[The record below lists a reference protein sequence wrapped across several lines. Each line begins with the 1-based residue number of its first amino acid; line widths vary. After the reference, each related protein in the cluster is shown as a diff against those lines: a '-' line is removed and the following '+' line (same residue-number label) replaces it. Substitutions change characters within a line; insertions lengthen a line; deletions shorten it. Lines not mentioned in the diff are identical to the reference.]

1 MYDIYIYIM
10 DYFKNKTVDDLSLLH
25 DMAFSSTSKATKTTF
40 FQSLR
45 RIEKIYNQPMG
56 QIQLSFVNNPQE
68 FLKLIDD
75 SKYSKNT
82 ALTTITNILKLLKM
96 IDAPLM
102 IYNKWLTILKEKT
115 EERSKKDNSI
125 LKEKLKVL
133 MDWKD
138 IRDSVNTN
146 LTKYIDDD
154 DIPIELFKNF
164 MILALF
170 TIQIPVRISNY
181 VNMKVVED
189 DSYVDQ
195 RSNFLV
201 INDNSYKFVFNK
213 YRTSH
218 IIGKKV
224 LFIQNTSLQYLID
237 KWLSKYNKE
246 SNNLLVVSEKNK
258 RPMNGKQIARSLQD
272 ATEDIFGSPLTVD
285 NLRASYM
292 KHIAELDPDFQDKL
306 DIANILGYSTTDVL
320 DKHN

>member
-1 MYDIYIYIM
+1 M
-10 DYFKNKTVDDLSLLH
+10 DYFKTKTVDDLSLLH

-45 RIEKIYNQPMG
+45 RIEKIYNKPMG
-56 QIQLSFVNNPQE
+56 QIQLSFVNNPEE
-68 FLKLIDD
+68 FLKLVDD

-115 EERSKKDNSI
+115 EERSKKDNST

-138 IRDSVNTN
+138 IRNMVNTN

-154 DIPIELFKNF
+154 DIPIDLFKNF

-189 DSYVDQ
+189 DDFVDNK
-195 RSNFLV
+195 SNYLV
-201 INDNSYKFVFNK
+201 INDDGYKFVFNK

-218 IIGKKV
+218 IIGKKI
-224 LFIQNTSLQYLID
+224 LFIQNPSLQYLID
-237 KWLSKYNKE
+237 KWLAKYNKE

-272 ATEDIFGSPLTVD
+272 ATEDIFGSELTVD

>member
-1 MYDIYIYIM
+1 M

-237 KWLSKYNKE
+237 KWLAKYNKE

-320 DKHN
+320 DKHS

>member
-1 MYDIYIYIM
+1 M

-154 DIPIELFKNF
+154 DIPIDIFKNF

-237 KWLSKYNKE
+237 KWLAKYNKE

>member
-1 MYDIYIYIM
+1 MIYIYIM

-56 QIQLSFVNNPQE
+56 QIQLSFVNKPEE

-154 DIPIELFKNF
+154 DIPIDIFKNF

-237 KWLSKYNKE
+237 KWLAKYNKE

-320 DKHN
+320 DKHS

>member
-1 MYDIYIYIM
+1 M

-45 RIEKIYNQPMG
+45 RIEKIYNEPMG
-56 QIQLSFVNNPQE
+56 QIQLSFVNKPEE

-115 EERSKKDNSI
+115 EERTKKDNSV

-146 LTKYIDDD
+146 LTKYIDND
-154 DIPIELFKNF
+154 DIPIDLFKNF

-170 TIQIPVRISNY
+170 TIQIPVI
-181 VNMKVVED
+181 
-189 DSYVDQ
+189 
-195 RSNFLV
+195 
-201 INDNSYKFVFNK
+201 NSY
-213 YRTSH
+213 S
-218 IIGKKV
+218 ISIEPA
-224 LFIQNTSLQYLID
+224 I
-237 KWLSKYNKE
+237 
-246 SNNLLVVSEKNK
+246 LLVKK
-258 RPMNGKQIARSLQD
+258 YY
-272 ATEDIFGSPLTVD
+272 
-285 NLRASYM
+285 SY
-292 KHIAELDPDFQDKL
+292 KIHLY
-306 DIANILGYSTTDVL
+306 NI
-320 DKHN
+320 

>member
-1 MYDIYIYIM
+1 M

-56 QIQLSFVNNPQE
+56 QIQLSFVNKPEE

-320 DKHN
+320 DKHS

>member
-1 MYDIYIYIM
+1 M

>member
-1 MYDIYIYIM
+1 MIYIYIM

-56 QIQLSFVNNPQE
+56 QIQLSFVNKPEE

-154 DIPIELFKNF
+154 DIPIDIFKNF

-237 KWLSKYNKE
+237 KWLAKYNKE

>member
-1 MYDIYIYIM
+1 M
-10 DYFKNKTVDDLSLLH
+10 DYFKNKTVDDLSTLH
-25 DMAFSSTSKATKTTF
+25 DMAFASTSKATKTTF

-45 RIEKIYNQPMG
+45 RIEKLYNKPMG
-56 QIQLSFVNNPQE
+56 QIQLSFINNPEE
-68 FLKLIDD
+68 FLKKIDE

-115 EERSKKDNSI
+115 EERTKKDNST

-138 IRDSVNTN
+138 IKTMVNTN

-154 DIPIELFKNF
+154 NIPIDTFKNF
-164 MILALF
+164 LILALF

-189 DSYVDQ
+189 DAYIDNK
-195 RSNFLV
+195 SNYLV
-201 INDNSYKFVFNK
+201 INDNGYKFIFNK

-218 IIGKKV
+218 IIGEKI
-224 LFIQNTSLQYLID
+224 LFIQEASLQYLID

-246 SNNLLVVSEKNK
+246 SNNLLVVSSKNK
-258 RPMNGKQIARSLQD
+258 RPMNGKQIASSLES
-272 ATEDIFGSPLTVD
+272 ATVEIFGSPLSVD